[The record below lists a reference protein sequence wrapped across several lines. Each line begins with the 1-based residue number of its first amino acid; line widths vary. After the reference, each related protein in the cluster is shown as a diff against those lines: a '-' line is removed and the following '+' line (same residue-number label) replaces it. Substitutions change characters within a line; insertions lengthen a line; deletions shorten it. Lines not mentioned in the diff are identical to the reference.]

1 MIRTDDIINRSFN
14 GVNYFQMAMN
24 FISESLFD
32 DQLNEMDSNY
42 VLGVLMILVQ
52 YFYSMYLKMLYCIL
66 MESNFFLHCL
76 IE

>member
-52 YFYSMYLKMLYCIL
+52 YFYSMYLKILCCIL
-66 MESNFFLHCL
+66 MESNFFCIVL
-76 IE
+76 